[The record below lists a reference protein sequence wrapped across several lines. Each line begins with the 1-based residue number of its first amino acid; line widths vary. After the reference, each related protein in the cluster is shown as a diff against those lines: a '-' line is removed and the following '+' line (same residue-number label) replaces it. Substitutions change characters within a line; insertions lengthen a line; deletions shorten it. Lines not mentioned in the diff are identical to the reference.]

1 MVFGRSD
8 SLFNQLLRRICNDF
22 GKAANLVS
30 CGGQACFTRFLQ
42 SEGNNSR
49 IGDQKGPR
57 TQKIRRM
64 PVIRRCFSIF
74 KFFPFAGMIS
84 LRREHVPS
92 RFFASVHNKV
102 GRVEGQLVGTMKLTS
117 RRAYSCIFAPLEILS
132 AVFLSV

>member
-1 MVFGRSD
+1 MVFGRRD
-8 SLFNQLLRRICNDF
+8 SLFNQFLRWICNDL
-22 GKAANLVS
+22 GKAANLIS
-30 CGGQACFTRFLQ
+30 GGSQAGFARFLQ
-42 SEGNNSR
+42 SERDDPR
-49 IGDQKGPR
+49 ISDQKGPR
-57 TQKIRRM
+57 PQKIRRM